1 MAASLLRMLLCEFDG
16 VKDEETP
23 ATTVYFD
30 SKSAIAMGANYKDT
44 KHMRHIM
51 RRYHYVRQN
60 IAANRFK
67 TQWIGTEFQIADIG
81 TKNNDGPRH
90 KVLME
95 LCLVKVK
102 DQKALIQEG

>member
-1 MAASLLRMLLCEFDG
+1 
-16 VKDEETP
+16 
-23 ATTVYFD
+23 
-30 SKSAIAMGANYKDT
+30 
-44 KHMRHIM
+44 M

-67 TQWIGTEFQIADIG
+67 TQWIGTEFQLADIG

-90 KVLME
+90 RILME